1 MPLFDTDIISPA
13 AGIPSMFSSY
23 WVRLTG
29 ESGKRHSTITRSVMA
44 PEYCDLFVAGVQ
56 ELLTI
61 CGHREKK
68 NILSSWCQ
76 ILVYSVNKCYQMNVH
91 TIKSITQIRT
101 TIYRNSRVPCLKP
114 LINVTWWSTFFLIL
128 AFILRCHFK

>member
-13 AGIPSMFSSY
+13 AGIPSMFLSY

-44 PEYCDLFVAGVQ
+44 PEYCDSFVAGVH

-61 CGHREKK
+61 WQQQGKTSKEKVAMYK
-68 NILSSWCQ
+68 
-76 ILVYSVNKCYQMNVH
+76 
-91 TIKSITQIRT
+91 
-101 TIYRNSRVPCLKP
+101 
-114 LINVTWWSTFFLIL
+114 
-128 AFILRCHFK
+128 

>member
-56 ELLTI
+56 ELLKI

-68 NILSSWCQ
+68 KLSSWYQ

-101 TIYRNSRVPCLKP
+101 TIYRNLVEHF
-114 LINVTWWSTFFLIL
+114 FFLIL